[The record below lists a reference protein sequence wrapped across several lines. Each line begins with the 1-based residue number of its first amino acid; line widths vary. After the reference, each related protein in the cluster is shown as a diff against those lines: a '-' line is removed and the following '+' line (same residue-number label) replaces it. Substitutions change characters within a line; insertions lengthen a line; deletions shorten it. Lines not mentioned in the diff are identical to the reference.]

1 LHGFGHVLVGQL
13 ADGVGAQRI
22 HYHHGLLLLID
33 GAHLSLAQPRHDDLL
48 TRNHFAGELDVHR
61 RGLASLD
68 LDRLGGG
75 LIAYEG
81 HR

>member
-1 LHGFGHVLVGQL
+1 
-13 ADGVGAQRI
+13 
-22 HYHHGLLLLID
+22 
-33 GAHLSLAQPRHDDLL
+33 
-48 TRNHFAGELDVHR
+48 LDVHR